1 MAGIGWVFGYGIVTP
16 VFSARAGGAS
26 SRRIRLR
33 RLAGTEGELCRFLL
47 AVPRRP
53 LPAVPQRRL
62 GQARAYAA
70 VRINRALAAI
80 LSLRRRRFRDATD
93 CA

>member
-16 VFSARAGGAS
+16 VFSARAGGAC

-53 LPAVPQRRL
+53 PRAASRRRF
-62 GQARAYAA
+62 GQARAYAP
-70 VRINRALAAI
+70 VRIN
-80 LSLRRRRFRDATD
+80 
-93 CA
+93 